1 MLPVRVSL
9 LPARL
14 MTRVALRLAGR
25 ALDVISP
32 PRRPESVFF
41 EPAEPVRYE
50 PEPPRAE
57 EPMPPEGTLPE
68 EPLPLR
74 AEPPAPPAQPLVEEP
89 VHVSEQPEL
98 VREEAE
104 PGAEEGAGAEVTVS
118 EPWEGYGRMNAREVI
133 ARARSANVA
142 ELAAVRLYE
151 SSHRA
156 RQTVL
161 AAVDRQ
167 LKTAN
172 GGRPTQE
179 RSTRNA

>member
-9 LPARL
+9 LPARV

-25 ALDVISP
+25 ALDAISS
-32 PRRPESVFF
+32 PRQP
-41 EPAEPVRYE
+41 EPVRYE

-57 EPMPPEGTLPE
+57 GPSQPEA
-68 EPLPLR
+68 PLPLT
-74 AEPPAPPAQPLVEEP
+74 AEPPEQPLVDEP
-89 VHVSEQPEL
+89 VHVTEEPIQAFEEPFHVSEEPEL

-104 PGAEEGAGAEVTVS
+104 PGAEEGAGAEVTVT

-133 ARARSANVA
+133 ARARSASVA

-151 SSHRA
+151 SGHRS

-161 AAVDRQ
+161 TAVDRE

-172 GGRPTQE
+172 GGRMTQE
-179 RSTRNA
+179 RSPRRA